1 MTAEPAQQAQPAKK
15 INKPLWTGL
24 FVFGLL
30 GVLWLGAMWWPPQP
44 TTTTERPTT
53 PDRVTAG
60 GVESNAYMMAWL
72 AKAVESAGEKC
83 PSAKRIFLQGGGFA
97 VLWNIEC
104 STGESFAIHISDT
117 GRVIVQSCS
126 MLKTVSKFEC
136 FKTLREQGLSSPP
149 VF

>member
-30 GVLWLGAMWWPPQP
+30 GVLWLGALWCPPQP

-53 PDRVTAG
+53 SERVTAG
-60 GVESNAYMMAWL
+60 VKSDPDVMAWL
-72 AKAVESAGEKC
+72 AKIVESAGEKC
-83 PSAKRIFLQGGGFA
+83 PSAKRIFRQGGGFY